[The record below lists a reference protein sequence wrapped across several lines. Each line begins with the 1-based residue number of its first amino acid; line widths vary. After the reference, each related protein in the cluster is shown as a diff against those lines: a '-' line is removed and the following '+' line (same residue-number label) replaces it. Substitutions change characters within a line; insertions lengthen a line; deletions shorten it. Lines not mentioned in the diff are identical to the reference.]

1 MLEKEK
7 EKDKL
12 LSRFLG
18 WFSYCHIASSLNQAS
33 LANPGFC
40 TPRHTSLCCEF
51 RGSGIRFINWVG
63 VADIFSS

>member
-18 WFSYCHIASSLNQAS
+18 WFSYCRIASSLNQAS
-33 LANPGFC
+33 LANLGFC
-40 TPRHTSLCCEF
+40 TPRHLSML
-51 RGSGIRFINWVG
+51 RI
-63 VADIFSS
+63 